1 MLQRESLW
9 EELKENLSSEIIKMT
24 YVDIYS
30 PSIEKEE
37 YIDMV
42 KREKNCNQLGFIYF
56 LIPSTWKWKTKNEI

>member
-37 YIDMV
+37 YV
-42 KREKNCNQLGFIYF
+42 YWHGKERKKL
-56 LIPSTWKWKTKNEI
+56 